1 MTTLT
6 ICRGLP
12 ASGKTTF
19 AKQWV
24 ERDPSSRARVNRDDL
39 RSWYFQVEGIGTY
52 QQEELV
58 TKVQNRIVEEL
69 LLSGHDVIVDDCNL
83 RVKYARAW
91 ADLAQLCRAE
101 FEVIDFT
108 HIKVDECVKRDVE
121 RGLKGERWVGSE
133 VITSMHDRF
142 MRTGLQP
149 IPKDTEVSK
158 EIRQYEGTPDAP
170 ETWLFDIDGT
180 LALMGD
186 RSPYE
191 WHKVGL
197 DTVNDWVRRILWMI
211 AEMNYQIVI
220 MSGRDDSCRA
230 ATERWLDYHAIPYSA
245 LFMRPSGDNRK
256 DSILKSE
263 LFWTHVAPAF
273 DVVAVFDDR
282 QQVVDMWRGM
292 GLQVAQVAA
301 GQF

>member
-1 MTTLT
+1 MTSLT
-6 ICRGLP
+6 ITRGLP

-24 ERDPSSRARVNRDDL
+24 ERDPSSRTRVNRDDL
-39 RSWYFQVEGIGTY
+39 RAWYFQVEGIGTY
-52 QQEELV
+52 QQEELI

-83 RVKYARAW
+83 RAKYARAW
-91 ADLAQLCRAE
+91 AELAKLCRAE
-101 FEVIDFT
+101 FEVITFD
-108 HIKVDECVKRDVE
+108 HIKVDECVQRDVE
-121 RGLKGERWVGSE
+121 RGLRGERWVGSE

-142 MRTGLQP
+142 MRNGLQP
-149 IPKDTEVSK
+149 IPKLEVADAT
-158 EIRQYEGTPDAP
+158 RQYEGTPGAP
-170 ETWLFDIDGT
+170 QTWLFDIDGT

-197 DTVNDWVRRILWMI
+197 DTVNRWVCQILWVLHDL
-211 AEMNYQIVI
+211 NGFNIVI
-220 MSGRDDSCRA
+220 MSGRDESCRD
-230 ATERWLDYHAIPYSA
+230 ATERWLDKHSIPHQA
-245 LFMRPSGDNRK
+245 LYMRPPGDNRK
-256 DSILKSE
+256 DSIVKAE

-292 GLQVAQVAA
+292 GLQVAQVAP